1 VSDLQI
7 EARDNP
13 TWAGYES
20 VGEILT
26 EAFIEEDPGWYD
38 VYFPHMWSYADF
50 DETPSDGMSGPPVS
64 NPLEFYVY
72 LKDVNERAAVIRH
85 YDVGALLRECADSM
99 IGGDFLDGEGAKWAD
114 ATAAALEKLA
124 ADLRAIPRATPS
136 VGEEYAL

>member
-26 EAFIEEDPGWYD
+26 EAFIEEDPG
-38 VYFPHMWSYADF
+38 YADF

-124 ADLRAIPRATPS
+124 ADLRAIPRATHS
-136 VGEEYAL
+136 VCSPHAPPAQPD